1 MAIGKAM
8 GKDMGKDLD
17 SGWTAISM
25 ACLSGICGLCS
36 MDALMAGADAGELR
50 YGCINKCSAY
60 RHLFALFRPE
70 TL

>member
-25 ACLSGICGLCS
+25 ACLSGICGLYS

-50 YGCINKCSAY
+50 YGCIN
-60 RHLFALFRPE
+60 
-70 TL
+70 